1 MHAHTVWKER
11 AGEGHQEGSRNS
23 WHLSALPLSL
33 HQQMFMGWPGSW
45 PSSWLLLKQSLKKVV
60 SSKTGLGSPRH
71 REERLPEKK
80 QQGMG
85 NVQGKGHR
93 KHSRETGELRF
104 RARKSQE
111 NSELG
116 HLENVLHKNHH
127 HQDHLNNWSHL
138 YLRNSNII
146 ITAFLIKK
154 VFRFKKL

>member
-1 MHAHTVWKER
+1 MHVHTHGV
-11 AGEGHQEGSRNS
+11 EGQGFGGTPGRESGNS
-23 WHLSALPLSL
+23 WHLSTCSSFVSAPADVHELAWVL
-33 HQQMFMGWPGSW
+33 

-60 SSKTGLGSPRH
+60 SSKTGLWSPLH

-85 NVQGKGHR
+85 MCRGRGHR
-93 KHSRETGELRF
+93 KHSRETRESRF

-127 HQDHLNNWSHL
+127 HQDHLNWSHL
-138 YLRNSNII
+138 YLEIV
-146 ITAFLIKK
+146 T
-154 VFRFKKL
+154 

>member
-1 MHAHTVWKER
+1 MCCVCRHACTHSVE
-11 AGEGHQEGSRNS
+11 GEGWGGTPGRESGNS

-33 HQQMFMGWPGSW
+33 HQQMFMSWPGSW
-45 PSSWLLLKQSLKKVV
+45 PSSWLLLKQSLKKGSLRK
-60 SSKTGLGSPRH
+60 SSKAWGMRKGRGTGSTA
-71 REERLPEKK
+71 
-80 QQGMG
+80 
-85 NVQGKGHR
+85 
-93 KHSRETGELRF
+93 ETGEPRF

-127 HQDHLNNWSHL
+127 HQDHLNWSHL

-154 VFRFKKL
+154 SFYI